1 MPLKVGIRICKL
13 EIHRPRLHYTNT
25 AFVLEQWMEYLNMIP
40 SSTVRLNKMHSIMAT
55 CTSCVV
61 SMSYFL
67 IIYARRLYCGGFFV
81 CPLAKGISSPYGL
94 FFFLA
99 LLGIFR
105 HHRKS
110 SLLFHR
116 SVFTGWVA
124 LYSSWQCSMSSI
136 VKMSRNTLTV
146 YISRKKNSNYV
157 FFFSQIF
164 AYLLMNHL
172 QTISG

>member
-1 MPLKVGIRICKL
+1 
-13 EIHRPRLHYTNT
+13 
-25 AFVLEQWMEYLNMIP
+25 MEYLNMIP

-67 IIYARRLYCGGFFV
+67 IIYARRLYCGGFTV

-94 FFFLA
+94 FCFLA
-99 LLGIFR
+99 LLEVFR
-105 HHRKS
+105 HNRKS

-124 LYSSWQCSMSSI
+124 LYSSWQCSMNSL
-136 VKMSRNTLTV
+136 VKMSQNTLTEH
-146 YISRKKNSNYV
+146 ISRKKLKLCC
-157 FFFSQIF
+157 FFSQIF

-172 QTISG
+172 QTIFG